1 MEKENVINKY
11 VENLKH
17 DIEYHQKK
25 IDELTILLNVIEGE
39 NENRNN

>member
-1 MEKENVINKY
+1 MEKQDVKTKY

-25 IDELTILLNVIEGE
+25 IDELTILLSLIEGE